1 MHTPLTGHVMRL
13 CCEPEIWMDGYLALE
28 HSFACW
34 ITFSYSLLSWQS
46 ISCPWSSRNNHHSFI
61 SHSTGMLGATG
72 VGLGLGM
79 LALRTQG
86 SGAARLRVNGHIIH
100 PQRGLKLF
108 PRFFARMLPPRQ
120 QQQTGQTEHKDE
132 QPAQKGHPP
141 KHADTGIVNPVSL
154 PGTGIGSFG
163 FGAAGG
169 IDAIVTT
176 LIGIAVVFFGG
187 VAYVQWYKANVLN
200 KIEGAFSRGYDPT
213 LELANHPSRSSG
225 RSTDDDDEFSDSH
238 MKRDEQ
244 GRVDSIMKGDEIG
257 HYYLFMGPKG
267 GGKSTMVVDA
277 MKAVEADGIAMC
289 DAHPDLEV
297 FRLRLGKAL
306 NYEFNE
312 DSQTGLFQRRDP
324 REGGPRLDIERAMN
338 KLEKVAIRRAK
349 KTGRPI
355 VLVINNIHLFNNDD
369 EGRLLIQQLQ
379 QRAESWAESH
389 IATMVFISDDF
400 WPYPVMRQIANRMH
414 TLAVQDLDPKM
425 TLKAFQEFRR
435 DHGKRDDSDELV
447 KDAVRV
453 TGGRLA
459 YMSRLARAKDL
470 RQSIDHLK
478 QGEKAWLLT
487 NTGLIPDCDDDV
499 MDEQKWSSCT
509 WLLLREFVK
518 RREALEEEAA
528 ERRKDN
534 PDSPLE
540 LIPIPKISYY
550 ECRQIM
556 TRPDFINQLDHLN
569 IISIDINHDI
579 RLDSM
584 LTLEAAREVVN
595 EDGFDELL
603 EGVRDRVDE
612 IESLHRT
619 RELTFKDVTS
629 GDRIRVMV
637 DKGGSGWR
645 IFK

>member
-1 MHTPLTGHVMRL
+1 
-13 CCEPEIWMDGYLALE
+13 
-28 HSFACW
+28 
-34 ITFSYSLLSWQS
+34 
-46 ISCPWSSRNNHHSFI
+46 
-61 SHSTGMLGATG
+61 MLGTTR
-72 VGLGLGM
+72 VGLGM
-79 LALRTQG
+79 LALRRTQG
-86 SGAARLRVNGHIIH
+86 PGAARLRFAGPLGH

-108 PRFFARMLPPRQ
+108 PRFFARMLPLRQ

-132 QPAQKGHPP
+132 QGHHP

-154 PGTGIGSFG
+154 PGTGIGLFG
-163 FGAAGG
+163 FGAGG
-169 IDAIVTT
+169 GVDAIITT
-176 LIGIAVVFFGG
+176 LIGITVVFFGG
-187 VAYVQWYKANVLN
+187 VAYVEWYKASVLR
-200 KIEGAFSRGYDPT
+200 KIERAFAPGYDPT
-213 LELANHPSRSSG
+213 LELANHPSRSSSRG
-225 RSTDDDDEFSDSH
+225 MDDDEFGGSH
-238 MKRDEQ
+238 MKREEQ
-244 GRVDSIMKGDEIG
+244 HRVDSIMRGEDVG
-257 HYYLFMGPKG
+257 HYYLIMGPKG

-277 MKAVEADGIAMC
+277 MDEIDANGVSVC

-312 DSQTGLFQRRDP
+312 DSQMGLFQRRDP

-338 KLEKVAIRRAK
+338 KLEKVAIKRAT

-369 EGRLLIQQLQ
+369 EGRLLLQQLQ

-414 TLAVQDLDPKM
+414 TLAVQDLDAEVA
-425 TLKAFQEFRR
+425 LKSFREFRR
-435 DHGKRDDSDELV
+435 EHGKRDDPEEVV
-447 KDAVRV
+447 KEAAQV

-459 YMSRLARAKDL
+459 YMSRLARSKEL
-470 RQSIDHLK
+470 RKSIDDLK

-509 WLLLREFVK
+509 WLLLREFVR
-518 RREALEEEAA
+518 RREALEKEAA
-528 ERRKDN
+528 ERMKEN
-534 PDSPLE
+534 PDGPE
-540 LIPIPKISYY
+540 EFIPIPKISYY

-569 IISIDINHDI
+569 IISIDINHNI

-595 EDGFDELL
+595 EEGFNELL

-619 RELTFKDVTS
+619 RELTFKDMES

>member
-1 MHTPLTGHVMRL
+1 M
-13 CCEPEIWMDGYLALE
+13 
-28 HSFACW
+28 
-34 ITFSYSLLSWQS
+34 LSTT
-46 ISCPWSSRNNHHSFI
+46 R
-61 SHSTGMLGATG
+61 
-72 VGLGLGM
+72 VGLGM
-79 LALRTQG
+79 LALRRTQG
-86 SGAARLRVNGHIIH
+86 PAGARLRVPGQVSH

-108 PRFFARMLPPRQ
+108 PRFFARMLPLRQ
-120 QQQTGQTEHKDE
+120 QQQVNQTEDKDKDG
-132 QPAQKGHPP
+132 QPTQQGHPA
-141 KHADTGIVNPVSL
+141 KHADAGIANPVSL
-154 PGTGIGSFG
+154 PGTGIGFFG
-163 FGAAGG
+163 FGSGG
-169 IDAIVTT
+169 VDAIVTT
-176 LIGIAVVFFGG
+176 LIGITVVFFGG
-187 VAYVQWYKANVLN
+187 VAYIEWYKRNVLN
-200 KIEGAFSRGYDPT
+200 KIEAAFAPGYDPA
-213 LELANHPSRSSG
+213 LELANHPSRASG
-225 RSTDDDDEFSDSH
+225 RGADDDGDSH
-238 MKRDEQ
+238 MKREEQ
-244 GRVDSIMKGDEIG
+244 GRVDSIIRGSEVG

-277 MKAVEADGIAMC
+277 MREIDADGVAMC

-349 KTGRPI
+349 KAHRPI

-369 EGRLLIQQLQ
+369 EGRLLLQQLQ

-400 WPYPVMRQIANRMH
+400 WPYPVMRQIANRMY
-414 TLAVQDLDPKM
+414 TLAVQDLNPKV
-425 TLKAFQEFRR
+425 TLNAFREFRR
-435 DHGKRDDSDELV
+435 DHGKTDDPDDILEE
-447 KDAVRV
+447 AAQV

-459 YMSRLARAKDL
+459 YMSRLARSKNL
-470 RQSIDHLK
+470 RESIDNLK

-518 RREALEEEAA
+518 RREAKEEEEA
-528 ERRKDN
+528 ERKKNN
-534 PDSPLE
+534 PDSPDE
-540 LIPIPKISYY
+540 LILMPKISYY

-569 IISIDINHDI
+569 IISIDINQDI
-579 RLDSM
+579 QLDSM

-595 EDGFDELL
+595 TEGFDELL

-619 RELTFKDVTS
+619 RELTFKDVES

-645 IFK
+645 IF